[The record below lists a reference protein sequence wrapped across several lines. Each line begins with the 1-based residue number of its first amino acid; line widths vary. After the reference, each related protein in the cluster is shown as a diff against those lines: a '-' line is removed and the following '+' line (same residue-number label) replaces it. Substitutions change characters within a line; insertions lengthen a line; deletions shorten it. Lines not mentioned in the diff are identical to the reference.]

1 MSSFC
6 RRSSLPCFIV
16 HCLLLWGIAVAPK
29 GADAQ
34 LLKAWSQLKAESSFI
49 MLTCSSSCSAPCLQA
64 FDELLLLQRGG
75 STLYAGALGENS
87 RDLITYFEKL
97 GSPPITPG
105 YNPATWMLE
114 NTTASVEEK
123 QDISFAEQFMDSELK
138 G

>member
-1 MSSFC
+1 VSC
-6 RRSSLPCFIV
+6 T
-16 HCLLLWGIAVAPK
+16 AVAAHRRRCIAAQ
-29 GADAQ
+29 GLFTAAD
-34 LLKAWSQLKAESSFI
+34 
-49 MLTCSSSCSAPCLQA
+49 TCFASCSTPCLQA

-97 GSPPITPG
+97 GSPRITPG

-123 QDISFAEQFMDSELK
+123 QDISFAEQFLDSELK

>member
-1 MSSFC
+1 
-6 RRSSLPCFIV
+6 
-16 HCLLLWGIAVAPK
+16 LLWAIAAAPQRRRCT
-29 GADAQ
+29 AAQ
-34 LLKAWSQLKAESSFI
+34 GLVTTESRVVLHQAHLF
-49 MLTCSSSCSAPCLQA
+49 CLQA

-123 QDISFAEQFMDSELK
+123 QDISFAEQFLKSELK

>member
-1 MSSFC
+1 MTENRVVLVQAHLF
-6 RRSSLPCFIV
+6 
-16 HCLLLWGIAVAPK
+16 
-29 GADAQ
+29 
-34 LLKAWSQLKAESSFI
+34 
-49 MLTCSSSCSAPCLQA
+49 CLQA

-75 STLYAGALGENS
+75 STLYAGALGEDS

-97 GSPPITPG
+97 GSPRITPG

-123 QDISFAEQFMDSELK
+123 QDISFAEQFLDSELK

>member
-1 MSSFC
+1 VAAH
-6 RRSSLPCFIV
+6 RRRCIAAQGLFTAADTCF
-16 HCLLLWGIAVAPK
+16 A
-29 GADAQ
+29 
-34 LLKAWSQLKAESSFI
+34 
-49 MLTCSSSCSAPCLQA
+49 SCSTPCLQA

-97 GSPPITPG
+97 GSPRITPG

-123 QDISFAEQFMDSELK
+123 QDISFAEQFLDSELK